1 MGIALFGLDGLMAP
15 LRGLW
20 QWMAR
25 PSPAPRH
32 GARLQPAP
40 ARTAAPTKG
49 AICAAAHRPLR
60 VVRVVEG
67 SRAAGAGRMFMSGR
81 MADICAEL
89 ERLAALEAA
98 TS

>member
-20 QWMAR
+20 HWLAR
-25 PSPAPRH
+25 PSPAPLQGSRP
-32 GARLQPAP
+32 QPAP
-40 ARTAAPTKG
+40 ARNAARTQG
-49 AICAAAHRPLR
+49 AVCAAAHRPLR

-81 MADICAEL
+81 MADVCAEL
-89 ERLAALEAA
+89 ERLAAVEAGG
-98 TS
+98 